1 MTLVFETEKNGRL
14 WLGGDLA
21 AHNSKLLA
29 ENEIYAVWP
38 AYRGAVPDTP
48 NVYVLETV
56 DGTAACNGDVPMEKI
71 MDSVIDVAALLRD
84 GKSVLIACHNGAH
97 RSSTLACLV
106 LMRLSGW
113 SAQDA
118 SSYLATM
125 RNIVDLGSRA
135 PPSRH
140 RTHSKRPLD
149 WLEEVQG
156 QVHPSEAVV
165 VQKSA
170 LGFVPLRR
178 KALENGFVARYGNA
192 KSLATPA
199 ARSRRKESS
208 SEETIQS
215 LDFPTDASQDEAAS
229 AHGSQGFDKAGWTF
243 VGTPVSTPGGSS
255 CGEGSELRRRK
266 LQLLMQ
272 DLSALNIRLES
283 RVAASEAASL
293 GLEPSLTLTEA
304 SGQTTAVVVQGKL
317 TTAPELLA
325 EPQAKGA
332 ASKPGGSESV
342 KAALEPAAP
351 PPGHAASEPG
361 AASNA
366 GQVADV
372 KEEKETAAVPAC
384 KAEEKDEKQTTS
396 EEAKPPVAPSGSSV
410 AAFACVSAEG
420 VNRFWQLISSLP
432 APKTLQAGE

>member
-48 NVYVLETV
+48 SVYVLETV

-149 WLEEVQG
+149 WLEEVQA

-170 LGFVPLRR
+170 LGFVPFL
-178 KALENGFVARYGNA
+178 
-192 KSLATPA
+192 
-199 ARSRRKESS
+199 
-208 SEETIQS
+208 SEERLWRT
-215 LDFPTDASQDEAAS
+215 AS
-229 AHGSQGFDKAGWTF
+229 
-243 VGTPVSTPGGSS
+243 
-255 CGEGSELRRRK
+255 
-266 LQLLMQ
+266 
-272 DLSALNIRLES
+272 
-283 RVAASEAASL
+283 
-293 GLEPSLTLTEA
+293 
-304 SGQTTAVVVQGKL
+304 
-317 TTAPELLA
+317 
-325 EPQAKGA
+325 
-332 ASKPGGSESV
+332 
-342 KAALEPAAP
+342 
-351 PPGHAASEPG
+351 
-361 AASNA
+361 
-366 GQVADV
+366 
-372 KEEKETAAVPAC
+372 
-384 KAEEKDEKQTTS
+384 
-396 EEAKPPVAPSGSSV
+396 
-410 AAFACVSAEG
+410 
-420 VNRFWQLISSLP
+420 
-432 APKTLQAGE
+432 